1 MSKLYINGQE
11 IDSFQENYGI
21 GFDED
26 VASYDLP
33 DHLLI
38 AKRGVEKVIMDLT
51 EDDIEALR
59 SVFRLDLDKLINKKV
74 RIFIEPMGP
83 KDKGGGRT

>member
-1 MSKLYINGQE
+1 MSLYLNGQE
-11 IDSFQENYGI
+11 IENYEEDYGV

-26 VASYDLP
+26 VAAYSIP
-33 DHLLI
+33 DYILI
-38 AKRGVEKVIMDLT
+38 NKRGVEKVIMDLT

-59 SVFRLDLDKLINKKV
+59 SVFRIDLDKLVNKKV